1 MPRLT
6 ARERREGYL
15 REYGYQQR
23 TGKPFFPFA
32 LVHDVIAN
40 CFFVFLIVGLACLW
54 YFTAKHGVDIN
65 HGGKSGVLG
74 PLYENRADP
83 AVESYDPRPEWYFFF
98 LFELLRLFQ
107 NPELLLFATIII
119 PTLFMVVL
127 IGMPF
132 IDRSRER
139 RLSRRPISVG
149 FAGAMAVLLLGLT
162 WYGSKA
168 PGAAVAGTTKLAFTA
183 NLPCASC
190 HVAQGCERLERRRRP
205 EPRLEEADVHARGRP
220 HHERQGRHALV
231 QGHVLGRQDQVHR
244 DLRRDRVARR
254 QRRREARRVALV
266 AHGGV
271 RGHHVAPVR
280 TCALHVGARFAG
292 PLVVVRGYCR
302 RALLRRHHGR
312 LRRAVRGTPA
322 RRPARGRRRD
332 RRLRLGVGRRG
343 HRLRGLPRPL
353 DRAGGRRA
361 PPGRRARRPGRDAVR
376 RARLVRALRLGL
388 GEVRRLRDL
397 PVLDGDDR
405 DDRLVRA
412 SRT

>member
-23 TGKPFFPFA
+23 TGKPFFPYA
-32 LVHDVIAN
+32 LMHDVVAN

-107 NPELLLFATIII
+107 NPDLLLFATIII

-139 RLSRRPISVG
+139 RLSRRPIAVG

-168 PGAAVAGTTKLAFTA
+168 PGAAVEGTTQARVHGEPA
-183 NLPCASC
+183 VRVLP
-190 HVAQGCERLERRRRP
+190 HDQGGERLERQRRP
-205 EPRLEEADVHARGRP
+205 EPRLGAADLPARGRP
-220 HHERQGRHALV
+220 HHERQGRHARV
-231 QGHVLGRQDQVHR
+231 QGQLQRRQDQVHR
-244 DLRRDRVARR
+244 GVRRDRVARR
-254 QRRREARRVALV
+254 HRHRQARRLAGHARRRSA
-266 AHGGV
+266 
-271 RGHHVAPVR
+271 
-280 TCALHVGARFAG
+280 
-292 PLVVVRGYCR
+292 
-302 RALLRRHHGR
+302 
-312 LRRAVRGTPA
+312 
-322 RRPARGRRRD
+322 
-332 RRLRLGVGRRG
+332 
-343 HRLRGLPRPL
+343 
-353 DRAGGRRA
+353 
-361 PPGRRARRPGRDAVR
+361 
-376 RARLVRALRLGL
+376 
-388 GEVRRLRDL
+388 
-397 PVLDGDDR
+397 
-405 DDRLVRA
+405 RA
-412 SRT
+412 SS

>member
-15 REYGYQQR
+15 REYSYQQR
-23 TGKPFFPFA
+23 TGKQFFPYA
-32 LVHDVIAN
+32 LMHDVVAN
-40 CFFVFLIVGLACLW
+40 AFFVFLIVGLTCLW

-139 RLSRRPISVG
+139 RLSRRPIAVG

-168 PGAAVAGTTKLAFTA
+168 PGAAVRARRRSRSRRTCRARPATSSRPRAAGTATSARTSTRQEAHLRARA
-183 NLPCASC
+183 
-190 HVAQGCERLERRRRP
+190 RP
-205 EPRLEEADVHARGRP
+205 D
-220 HHERQGRHALV
+220 HERQGRMPSFKSTFSAAE
-231 QGHVLGRQDQVHR
+231 DQVHR
-244 DLRRDRVARR
+244 GVRRDRVAGWQGRR
-254 QRRREARRVALV
+254 QARRVAGDAGRPLQ
-266 AHGGV
+266 
-271 RGHHVAPVR
+271 GHH
-280 TCALHVGARFAG
+280 LARRHA
-292 PLVVVRGYCR
+292 R
-302 RALLRRHHGR
+302 RAAEGPATSGLSPLCGDTAGMRFFVGITGASGAPYAARLLDG
-312 LRRAVRGTPA
+312 LRDSGAEIGVCASASAGEVIA
-322 RRPARGRRRD
+322 YELFRD
-332 RRLRLGVGRRG
+332 RA
-343 HRLRGLPRPL
+343 HC
-353 DRAGGRRA
+353 
-361 PPGRRARRPGRDAVR
+361 
-376 RARLVRALRLGL
+376 
-388 GEVRRLRDL
+388 GEV
-397 PVLDGDDR
+397 VH
-405 DDRLVRA
+405 VC
-412 SRT
+412 

>member
-23 TGKPFFPFA
+23 TGKSFFPYA
-32 LVHDVIAN
+32 LFHDVVAN
-40 CFFVFLIVGLACLW
+40 CFFVFLIIGLTCIW

-119 PTLFMVVL
+119 PTFFMVVL

-139 RLSRRPISVG
+139 RLSRRPIAVG

-168 PGAAVAGTTKLAFTA
+168 PGAAVKGSTTLAFTA

-190 HVAQGCERLERRRRP
+190 HVLKAADGWNGNVGPNLDSKQPTYQLAVERLTNGAGVMPSFKDTFSAAKIKCIAAFVATES
-205 EPRLEEADVHARGRP
+205 RGGNDNATLGGSP
-220 HHERQGRHALV
+220 GSPAALCKGI
-231 QGHVLGRQDQVHR
+231 Q
-244 DLRRDRVARR
+244 
-254 QRRREARRVALV
+254 
-266 AHGGV
+266 
-271 RGHHVAPVR
+271 
-280 TCALHVGARFAG
+280 
-292 PLVVVRGYCR
+292 
-302 RALLRRHHGR
+302 
-312 LRRAVRGTPA
+312 
-322 RRPARGRRRD
+322 
-332 RRLRLGVGRRG
+332 
-343 HRLRGLPRPL
+343 
-353 DRAGGRRA
+353 
-361 PPGRRARRPGRDAVR
+361 
-376 RARLVRALRLGL
+376 
-388 GEVRRLRDL
+388 
-397 PVLDGDDR
+397 
-405 DDRLVRA
+405 
-412 SRT
+412 

>member
-149 FAGAMAVLLLGLT
+149 FAGAMAVLLLGPHLVRLE
-162 WYGSKA
+162 
-168 PGAAVAGTTKLAFTA
+168 GARGRGRGHDEARVHGEPAVRV
-183 NLPCASC
+183 LPR
-190 HVAQGCERLERRRRP
+190 AQGGERLERRRRP
-205 EPRLEEADVHARGRP
+205 EPRLEEAHVHARGRP

-231 QGHVLGRQDQVHR
+231 QGHLQPGQDQVHR
-244 DLRRDRVARR
+244 DLRRDRVPRR
-254 QRRREARRVALV
+254 HRRGQARRVAGV
-266 AHGGV
+266 AD
-271 RGHHVAPVR
+271 RG
-280 TCALHVGARFAG
+280 CAGI
-292 PLVVVRGYCR
+292 
-302 RALLRRHHGR
+302 
-312 LRRAVRGTPA
+312 T
-322 RRPARGRRRD
+322 
-332 RRLRLGVGRRG
+332 
-343 HRLRGLPRPL
+343 
-353 DRAGGRRA
+353 
-361 PPGRRARRPGRDAVR
+361 
-376 RARLVRALRLGL
+376 
-388 GEVRRLRDL
+388 
-397 PVLDGDDR
+397 
-405 DDRLVRA
+405 
-412 SRT
+412 